1 MPASNAKRQEL
12 IVATLIEAFEPLMK
26 ADAEGFRTKF
36 RKMAAD
42 PFAFYRGSACLFYA
56 DMGKRRDHRADD
68 RTSRV
73 WIHGDLHAENFGTYM
88 NSEGVLVFDVNDFDE
103 AYLGHFTW
111 DLRRF
116 VASLALMGWQKALP
130 EDDIRR
136 LSRTYLDAY
145 VDQVRHYVKVEED
158 EAFAL
163 RLDNTDGAVHEVLV
177 TARMC
182 TRVEMLD
189 DTTEVVDHERRFAR
203 GAGVRELSKTE
214 RGKVERAFKRYLTTL
229 SDSKRQQQAVFY
241 DIKDVVGRSGFGI
254 GSAGLPAY
262 NILIEG
268 FNQAL
273 ENDVVLSMKQANVP
287 AVSRIVDH
295 ERAAAFFENEGHR
308 TVVSQRELQVH
319 TDPFLG
325 WTTVDKVG
333 YVVAEVSPYEADLD
347 WSEISEPEE
356 IEPVVEL
363 LGPGD
368 RQDPLRLR
376 RGQRRGPRRLP
387 DRGGDHRGDRRRPRG
402 VRRRAGRVRDRLR
415 REDPQGPRPVRR
427 RLPRGRRST
436 WSPPSAEE
444 GQPDLAVRVVDVE
457 VDQADALPRAER
469 EPAAEHGHRGVRRHE
484 RRHHVRAAVPGR
496 AVPVPPAVVGRQ
508 QVRERRE
515 QVVVG
520 PGPGLEDRDAGRR
533 VRDEHVQQPV
543 AAPVDVLGAVRG

>member
-1 MPASNAKRQEL
+1 MTQQPRADFIIDVLTREFGELMALDPA
-12 IVATLIEAFEPLMK
+12 AF
-26 ADAEGFRTKF
+26 RRKF
-36 RKMAAD
+36 RKMAAT
-42 PFAFYRGSACLFYA
+42 PFAFYRGSASVFYA
-56 DMGKRRDHRADD
+56 DLTGDFADD
-68 RTSRV
+68 RFLNPRTSRV

-203 GAGVRELSKTE
+203 GPGVRELSKTE

-273 ENDVVLSMKQANVP
+273 ENDVVLSMKQGNVAAP
-287 AVSRIVDH
+287 SRVVRDEAISDY
-295 ERAAAFFENEGHR
+295 FEHAGHR
-308 TVVSQRELQVH
+308 TAVSQRALQAH
-319 TDPFLG
+319 ADPWLG
-325 WTTVDKVG
+325 WCELRGKGQLVK
-333 YVVAEVSPYEADLD
+333 ELSPYEADLD
-347 WSEISEPEE
+347 WDAVTEPEE
-356 IEPVVEL
+356 IMPL
-363 LGPGD
+363 L
-368 RQDPLRLR
+368 RSL
-376 RGQRRGPRRLP
+376 GQATAKV
-387 DRGGDHRGDRRRPRG
+387 HC
-402 VRRRAGRVRDRLR
+402 V
-415 REDPQGPRPVRR
+415 
-427 RLPRGRRST
+427 S
-436 WSPPSAEE
+436 
-444 GQPDLAVRVVDVE
+444 
-457 VDQADALPRAER
+457 
-469 EPAAEHGHRGVRRHE
+469 
-484 RRHHVRAAVPGR
+484 
-496 AVPVPPAVVGRQ
+496 
-508 QVRERRE
+508 
-515 QVVVG
+515 
-520 PGPGLEDRDAGRR
+520 DAGSEPNGQIRIANPASR
-533 VRDEHVQQPV
+533 VS
-543 AAPVDVLGAVRG
+543 AL